1 MIVGSIRSGLVEAVH
16 PVVAAAVDSSGRVLS
31 VLGDDADRPFFY
43 RSAVKPLQAAV
54 CVRHGADLAPE
65 QLALAAASHGG
76 QPVHTAIVSRML
88 HEVGLGAR
96 HLRCPP
102 DWPASADGEARLK
115 AAGREAKSPLHHN
128 CSGKHAA
135 MLRACV
141 AQGWS
146 LEYTPPDHPLQ
157 EDVVRFAAEIVGAP
171 VTPTGVDGCAV
182 PVLRGDVIGLAR
194 FFARAVTHPELRP
207 VAENSA
213 RFASLTSDG
222 DRGEAVL
229 ARWFPAVVKG
239 GAMGCIGAG
248 WLEGD
253 IGVAVKNWTG
263 QSRPAM
269 VGLIA
274 MLERLGLLS
283 THPRSRLAAIASPPV
298 LGGGEPVGRLKV
310 LADR

>member
-16 PVVAAAVDSSGRVLS
+16 PVVAAAVDPTGRVLA
-31 VLGDDADRPFFY
+31 VLGDDSDRPFFY

-54 CVRHGADLAPE
+54 CVRHGANLGPE

-76 QPVHTAIVSRML
+76 QPVHTAIVTNML
-88 HEVGLGAR
+88 RQVGLDTG

-102 DWPASADGEARLK
+102 DWPGSADETARLR
-115 AAGREAKSPLHHN
+115 AAGRESKSALHHN

-146 LEYTPPDHPLQ
+146 LEYTPADHPLQ
-157 EDVVRFAAEIVGAP
+157 QDVVGFATEVVGAP
-171 VTPTGVDGCAV
+171 VTPTGVDGCGV
-182 PVLRGDVIGLAR
+182 PALRGDVIGLAR
-194 FFARAVTHPELRP
+194 FFARVVTHPELRP

-222 DRGEAVL
+222 DRAEAVL

-253 IGVAVKNWTG
+253 IGFAVKNWTG
-263 QSRPAM
+263 QSGPAM
-269 VGLIA
+269 VGLVA
-274 MLERLGLLS
+274 LLEHLGLVPS
-283 THPRSRLAAIASPPV
+283 HPRGELAEIANPAV
-298 LGGGEPVGRLKV
+298 LGGGQPVGRLEV
-310 LADR
+310 LA

>member
-1 MIVGSIRSGLVEAVH
+1 VIVGSVRSGLVEAVH
-16 PVVAAAVDSSGRVLS
+16 PVVGAAVDSTGRVLV
-31 VLGDDADRPFFY
+31 VLGDDSDRPFFY

-54 CVRHGADLAPE
+54 CVRHGADLGPE

-76 QPVHTAIVSRML
+76 QRVHTSIVAKML
-88 HEVGLGAR
+88 REVGLDTR
-96 HLRCPP
+96 HLRCPSE
-102 DWPASADGEARLK
+102 WPASAGEEARLR
-115 AAGREAKSPLHHN
+115 AAGLDAKSPLRHN

-141 AQGWS
+141 SQDWS
-146 LEYTPPDHPLQ
+146 LEYTAADHPLQ
-157 EDVVRFAAEIVGAP
+157 QDVVRFANEIVGAP
-171 VTPTGVDGCAV
+171 VTPTGVDGCGV
-182 PVLRGDVIGLAR
+182 PVLRGDVVGLAR
-194 FFARAVTHPELRP
+194 FFAQAVTHRDLRP

-222 DRGEAVL
+222 HRAEALL

-253 IGVAVKNWTG
+253 IGLAVKSWSG
-263 QSRPAM
+263 QSAPAM

-274 MLERLGLLS
+274 LIERLWLLPA
-283 THPRSRLAAIASPPV
+283 HPRSELAEIANPQV
-298 LGGGEPVGRLKV
+298 LGGGQPVGRLEV
-310 LADR
+310 LA